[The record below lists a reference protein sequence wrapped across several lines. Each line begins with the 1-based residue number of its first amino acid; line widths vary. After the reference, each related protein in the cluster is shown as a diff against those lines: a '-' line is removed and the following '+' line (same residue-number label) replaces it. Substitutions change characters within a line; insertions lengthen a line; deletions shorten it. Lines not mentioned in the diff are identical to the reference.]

1 MYIIIL
7 IVLMRKFII
16 LYIFIIDQW
25 VLEFS
30 MCYSLSFQE
39 ATSYTFHLF
48 GKGMNYNKILGRT
61 WTSLEL
67 GVSENRLHHIWSTQ
81 NPVVCDSSSLLK
93 LNEIA
98 MLR

>member
-1 MYIIIL
+1 MNEEIYHI
-7 IVLMRKFII
+7 
-16 LYIFIIDQW
+16 IFIIDQW

-30 MCYSLSFQE
+30 TCYSLSFKE

-48 GKGMNYNKILGRT
+48 GKGMSYNKILRRT